1 MNINT
6 NKRTTRELILKVIYI
21 IDNDLSPFLS
31 RSLNPVPVQYVDMSN
46 KNILNDDYE
55 DSNMVFGYVTF
66 SKVFDL
72 LATSSPEMFNDQSN
86 DYNVYFRDI
95 LENKEPFV
103 SCGLLSEINNDIEI
117 IGRVVKNFSG
127 IVRTK
132 GNCNDILEVKL
143 KFSKVHR
150 SPIRNLMNKNSPL
163 TKNTRNNKELP
174 KKKINTNNKSS
185 IMRKIMEK
193 DSFVAMNTTYLESS
207 PHNIDYSSNI
217 LSSGLNSN
225 SLTDHNLSF
234 SSNISNIKSSQSS
247 MADYEDYS
255 DVDKRFDFMKNKKKN
270 KVLKKK
276 KIQKLKKEKENLI
289 PLILDR
295 SNQEFKP
302 GDNIGDL
309 KIKTS
314 GGLELDLNEILED
327 DLYLPKY
334 TEKSKLSNQIFN
346 YDQVLDSSPK
356 RDRGGSFGKNVSIN
370 RNQSMLVS
378 GTSNQNANK
387 TMNIKNS
394 SPKPYPNLEHMDSS
408 PKSHNDIDW
417 ADYTTKSDRNMELID
432 SFTKIEDSSDNV
444 IADRDLLD
452 SKNSEFFNNL
462 NHLGIDFNL
471 SDIIDKNTGITKLN
485 NDILESELFLD
496 DILDNKHTDN
506 LLNNNINSS
515 PTRL

>member
-46 KNILNDDYE
+46 KNVLNEDYE
-55 DSNMVFGYVTF
+55 DSNMVFGYVSF

-163 TKNTRNNKELP
+163 SKNTRNNKELP

-193 DSFVAMNTTYLESS
+193 DNFVAMNTTYLESS
-207 PHNIDYSSNI
+207 PHNFDYSSNI

-225 SLTDHNLSF
+225 SLTDHNLSS

-276 KIQKLKKEKENLI
+276 KIQKLKKEKENFI

-314 GGLELDLNEILED
+314 GGLELDLNEILEE

-334 TEKSKLSNQIFN
+334 SEKSKLSNQIFD

-356 RDRGGSFGKNVSIN
+356 RGRSNSFGKNVSIN
-370 RNQSMLVS
+370 RNQSTLVN

-452 SKNSEFFNNL
+452 SKTL
-462 NHLGIDFNL
+462 NFL
-471 SDIIDKNTGITKLN
+471 IILI
-485 NDILESELFLD
+485 IWE
-496 DILDNKHTDN
+496 
-506 LLNNNINSS
+506 
-515 PTRL
+515 

>member
-1 MNINT
+1 MNIT
-6 NKRTTRELILKVIYI
+6 TSKRTTKELILKVIYI

-31 RSLNPVPVQYVDMSN
+31 RSLNPVSVQYVDMAN

-55 DSNMVFGYVTF
+55 DSNMIFGYVSF
-66 SKVFDL
+66 FKVFDL
-72 LATSSPEMFNDQSN
+72 LATSSPEMFNNHSN

-103 SCGLLSEINNDIEI
+103 SCGLLSEMNSDIEI

-150 SPIRNLMNKNSPL
+150 SPVRNLMNKKSPL
-163 TKNTRNNKELP
+163 AKITRNNKELP

-193 DSFVAMNTTYLESS
+193 DSFVSMNATHLESS
-207 PHNIDYSSNI
+207 PYNFEYSSNI

-225 SLTDHNLSF
+225 SLTDHNLSS
-234 SSNISNIKSSQSS
+234 SSNLSNIKSSQSS

-255 DVDKRFDFMKNKKKN
+255 DVDKRFDFMKSKKQSKA
-270 KVLKKK
+270 LKKK
-276 KIQKLKKEKENLI
+276 KIQKLKKEKENFI

-295 SNQEFKP
+295 NNQEFKP
-302 GDNIGDL
+302 CDNVSDF

-327 DLYLPKY
+327 DFHLPKY
-334 TEKSKLSNQIFN
+334 TEKSKLSNPIFDD
-346 YDQVLDSSPK
+346 DQLLDSSPK
-356 RDRGGSFGKNVSIN
+356 RYRGSSFDKNVSMN
-370 RNQSMLVS
+370 RNQSTRAN
-378 GTSNQNANK
+378 GTSKQHVSK
-387 TMNIKNS
+387 TMNINNS
-394 SPKPYPNLEHMDSS
+394 SPKPYLNGDLMDSS

-432 SFTKIEDSSDNV
+432 SFTKIEDNSDNV
-444 IADRDLLD
+444 VRDRDLLD

-462 NHLGIDFNL
+462 NHLGIDFNI
-471 SDIIDKNTGITKLN
+471 SDIIDKNSGITKLN

-496 DILDNKHTDN
+496 DILDNKHTDS